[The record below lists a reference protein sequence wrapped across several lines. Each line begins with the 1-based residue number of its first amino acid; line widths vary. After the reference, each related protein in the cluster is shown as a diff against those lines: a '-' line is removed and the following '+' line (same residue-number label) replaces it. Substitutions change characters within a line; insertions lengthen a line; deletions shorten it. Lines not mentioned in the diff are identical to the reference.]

1 MEKLDNYKRKY
12 FKYKAKYLN
21 SSNKLIINN
30 FNHKGGTTND
40 DYATVRQLLLD
51 TVTEPT
57 NYQTFVANFTTYYDY
72 KITKY
77 QELKTLKKANNDRIL
92 KLTIQNKNNL
102 INSLKQSPNY
112 DEDTLKKSVFYFPNQ
127 SIDSN
132 IIQVYDSNYNLLVYD
147 SAISEIQNKKINLA
161 TQLKNDIID
170 FIDMCDKLDTAD
182 MNNVR
187 IEIIEYLLKISKG
200 SININTYI
208 PFNFILTG
216 YPGIGKS
223 YNANSISKLL
233 SKTGLL
239 CRDNI
244 TYIKK
249 PDVIGQYLGQT
260 APKVY
265 KKLSESLESIIFLD
279 EAYSFA
285 GPKDEKNGFDKYG
298 QEALDAITDF
308 NSEHQGL
315 ISIIAAGYPIEMK
328 TQFLD
333 VNPGLPRRFPLII
346 KLNRYKIYDIL
357 NITIKKSKSL
367 VQNLDTS
374 IITKSRIILST
385 LIFIVQLISN
395 FDFSINPNIYQDII
409 ESIDKISEEN
419 AEIINVGGN
428 IPDFKSLVQKVIYN
442 IRNLAIKFYHN
453 DNFDYLPILSIDTN
467 RYPFNYKKG
476 NGTGLEWFLLCNL
489 LNKTTDL
496 NDGDLF
502 SFQASDINEYTE
514 LYLNTIILNYF
525 TPGEDLDLTEQL
537 FVELYFIVTTNIF
550 KQKNITIEFNS
561 DNTISI
567 LDHNNYISSLIAN
580 SNITITTDQ
589 QLLSILYE
597 QLYTKYKETVQ
608 LEENKKSR
616 FFTLFSLKD
625 LRDMK
630 KNKNE
635 FINQEELSQE
645 QKYIQKLNEKIKEL
659 NEDIVEKSVE
669 SLTEKEQL
677 QKEYTQKLSEQEQYI
692 KELQREISQKDI
704 SEDL

>member
-1 MEKLDNYKRKY
+1 METYKKKY
-12 FKYKAKYLN
+12 FKYKTKYLN

-30 FNHKGGTTND
+30 FNHKGGTTNS
-40 DYATVRQLLLD
+40 DYESLKNLLIQ
-51 TVTEPT
+51 TVTDPT
-57 NYQTFVANFTTYYDY
+57 NYQTFVSNFTTYYDY

-127 SIDSN
+127 SIDGN

-147 SAISEIQNKKINLA
+147 SVINEIQTKKTNL
-161 TQLKNDIID
+161 TTKLKNDILE
-170 FIDMCDKLDTAD
+170 FIEMCDKLDTAD

-357 NITIKKSKSL
+357 NITIKKSISL
-367 VQNLDTS
+367 IQNLNTS
-374 IITKSRIILST
+374 DKTKSDIVLGT
-385 LIFIVQLISN
+385 LIFIVQLVSN

-409 ESIDKISEEN
+409 ESIDRISQEN
-419 AEIINVGGN
+419 IEIINASN
-428 IPDFKSLVQKVIYN
+428 ITGFKGLVHQIIFN
-442 IRNLAIKFYHN
+442 IRNLNIKYNNTDIFRILTIN
-453 DNFDYLPILSIDTN
+453 INRFPFDNL
-467 RYPFNYKKG
+467 KG

-525 TPGEDLDLTEQL
+525 KPGEELVLTKEL
-537 FVELYFIVTTNIF
+537 FEELYFIVTTNIF
-550 KQKNITIEFNS
+550 KQKNITIEFPNDSNS
-561 DNTISI
+561 INI
-567 LDHNNYISSLIAN
+567 LDHNNYISSLIDN
-580 SNITITTDQ
+580 SNITITTKEQ
-589 QLLSILYE
+589 FTEILYH
-597 QLYTKYKETVQ
+597 QLYSEYQETVK

-635 FINQEELSQE
+635 FINQEELSLE
-645 QKYIQKLNEKIKEL
+645 QKYIQELNEQIKEL
-659 NEDIVEKSVE
+659 NEDIVEQSVE

-677 QKEYTQKLSEQEQYI
+677 QQQYTQKLIEQEQYI
-692 KELQREISQKDI
+692 KKLQREILQKDI